1 MLARCAT
8 IERMRIAGLQK
19 LTLLDYPGKTAC
31 TVFTPGCDFRCPFC
45 HNADVVVG
53 VGAVPASTAQ
63 GAVPL
68 PEPGAGADGGTAAFP
83 SDPAEGSADPADGP
97 VESAHA
103 PVFPTVPEA
112 EFFAFLG
119 KRHGLLDGVCVTGG
133 EPTLQPDLPKF
144 LARVKQEGFAVK
156 LDTNGSR
163 PDVLR
168 ALLDAG
174 LVDAVAM
181 DVKNA
186 PSRYAETVGLAGDGS
201 RLRFDLAPVEESM
214 RLLLAGDVP
223 FEFRTTVVGGLH
235 TAEGLEA
242 TAAWIA
248 RLAQDAGAD
257 PADVRWFLQSFED
270 ADSVIAGPGAFAPW
284 QEDALKAA
292 LPRLRGFL
300 PRTALRGVS

>member
-68 PEPGAGADGGTAAFP
+68 PEPGAGTDGGTAACP
-83 SDPAEGSADPADGP
+83 ADAAEGGADPAGGP

-112 EFFAFLG
+112 EFFAFLE

-133 EPTLQPDLPKF
+133 EPTLQPDLPAF

-186 PSRYAETVGLAGDGS
+186 PSCYAKTVGLAGDGS
-201 RLRFDLAPVEESM
+201 RSCFDLAPVEESM
-214 RLLLAGDVP
+214 RTLLAGDVP

-257 PADVRWFLQSFED
+257 PADVRWFLQGFED
-270 ADSVIAGPGAFAPW
+270 ADSVIAGPGVFAPW